1 MVAAAK
7 HSPLSSIRSIL
18 IDERVG
24 SVTTDV
30 VEGLDITFL
39 VLDQNEVK
47 VGEFESEVASDVWE
61 AKSVSREKPVFGE
74 DTAAFKVIEQRFCI
88 P

>member
-7 HSPLSSIRSIL
+7 HSPRSGIRSIL
-18 IDERVG
+18 IDDRVC
-24 SVTTDV
+24 SVPTDV

-47 VGEFESEVASDVWE
+47 VGEFESEVAANIWQ